1 MLISEQIPQ
10 KILVTKTN
18 LENSRNSWL
27 HYYLAYFPIWSF
39 VTISIY
45 SSIFPFNSL
54 QLSTIAYGT
63 IKICQR
69 RRSVLENKIVDK
81 AEMLCAFTVMM
92 CHCVMCLRN
101 YDSHMNVIIDIRPI
115 LEDQRTVEVRW
126 GKTGCPC
133 GCWTLKL
140 GVDLRVVPTAVT
152 TSLSLPSSSTAN
164 SDTSYSVPGS
174 RPSTT

>member
-1 MLISEQIPQ
+1 MI
-10 KILVTKTN
+10 
-18 LENSRNSWL
+18 
-27 HYYLAYFPIWSF
+27 
-39 VTISIY
+39 ISIY

-81 AEMLCAFTVMM
+81 TEMLCAFTVMM

-115 LEDQRTVEVRW
+115 LEDQEQLKSSGGRQAVRVDAGHWSSAWTYVWSQQQSPPRSRCRHPAQLTVTLRTQFQGPGLQQHRSPALPW
-126 GKTGCPC
+126 GQPAKH
-133 GCWTLKL
+133 LM
-140 GVDLRVVPTAVT
+140 
-152 TSLSLPSSSTAN
+152 LSN
-164 SDTSYSVPGS
+164 
-174 RPSTT
+174 